1 MSAEI
6 EVKVRKAAMLNAAK
20 HEGKA
25 DPNAVLGSLLGDNAE
40 LRKQAK
46 DLIPL
51 IQRVVQEINSKSFEE
66 LTATARQSWP
76 EEFDK
81 ERVEEKRQLP
91 PLPNAEKYSMIVTR
105 LAPNPDFVLH
115 IGNAR
120 AAILSHDYARMYR
133 GKFIVRFEDTDPR
146 LKKAQLQYYDMIRED
161 LKWLGCEW
169 DEEYIQSDR
178 LPTYYE
184 VGQALLMKGAAYICE
199 CQPEKFRELVNTNRA
214 CPDRDLTTA
223 EQQRRWE
230 KMLKGGYGE
239 GGAVYR
245 VKTDLTHPNPAVRDW
260 PAFRVIDTIKYSHPR
275 VGSKYGVWP
284 LYNLASG
291 VDDHALGITHVIRG
305 KEHLT
310 NMARQLFLYDHLSW
324 KYPEAVHYGRLKVEG
339 VTLSKSKLMKGLET
353 GEYSGVD
360 DPRLGT
366 LAALRRR
373 GYLAETI
380 RKLIWDVG
388 PKPVDVTISW
398 DNINSQNRKLIDPT
412 SHRYFFAPNPIKT
425 KVIGVPKTYD
435 IHQPLHPQHPESGT
449 RKLTVHESNGEATL
463 YLAGSDRSLLSSE
476 RPVRL
481 MGLFNIKAKLLDS
494 EAVGQFLGEGAAEA
508 REAPIVQWVPSGEN
522 ASVDVVLPDA
532 TTQAGLAEAGF
543 RAEPEGSIVQFVR
556 FGFGRVD
563 KVSSEKIT
571 VYFAH
576 Q

>member
-115 IGNAR
+115 VGNAR

-184 VGQALLMKGAAYICE
+184 VGQTLLTKGAAYICE

-214 CPDRDLTTA
+214 
-223 EQQRRWE
+223 
-230 KMLKGGYGE
+230 
-239 GGAVYR
+239 
-245 VKTDLTHPNPAVRDW
+245 
-260 PAFRVIDTIKYSHPR
+260 
-275 VGSKYGVWP
+275 
-284 LYNLASG
+284 
-291 VDDHALGITHVIRG
+291 
-305 KEHLT
+305 
-310 NMARQLFLYDHLSW
+310 
-324 KYPEAVHYGRLKVEG
+324 
-339 VTLSKSKLMKGLET
+339 
-353 GEYSGVD
+353 
-360 DPRLGT
+360 
-366 LAALRRR
+366 
-373 GYLAETI
+373 
-380 RKLIWDVG
+380 
-388 PKPVDVTISW
+388 
-398 DNINSQNRKLIDPT
+398 
-412 SHRYFFAPNPIKT
+412 
-425 KVIGVPKTYD
+425 
-435 IHQPLHPQHPESGT
+435 
-449 RKLTVHESNGEATL
+449 
-463 YLAGSDRSLLSSE
+463 
-476 RPVRL
+476 
-481 MGLFNIKAKLLDS
+481 
-494 EAVGQFLGEGAAEA
+494 
-508 REAPIVQWVPSGEN
+508 
-522 ASVDVVLPDA
+522 
-532 TTQAGLAEAGF
+532 
-543 RAEPEGSIVQFVR
+543 
-556 FGFGRVD
+556 
-563 KVSSEKIT
+563 
-571 VYFAH
+571 
-576 Q
+576 